1 MKLILFLLILSSLRF
16 SIFAQEYFEDIN
28 FTFQFSKFEKKI
40 HDYPE
45 IERFYPFAD
54 GHGIYPDLS
63 KLPNFPKKV
72 AIISFDTWDNAIVN
86 KNMNPETIWSGKDWV
101 VDQENTIAYEMHRFG
116 LPYIKDVFDS
126 NNVTIITPDNFNEE
140 QFNVYASFHID
151 YSKNYKKFVADSVH
165 FDLCAAPGY
174 RFIKKP
180 INELDTKASDQLGR
194 LAEQLGVDAV
204 LIIENTIETT
214 PYYGILK
221 RVEFSLY
228 GLNPNYSAS
237 NNNINLKGMHYI
249 TSQIDINAIFCQF
262 DNGNKVYEN
271 YSGYD
276 RFVTL
281 LSNHMIHEFNKR
293 KTIQPKIH

>member
-1 MKLILFLLILSSLRF
+1 MKKLLTLCVFLTSVVF
-16 SIFAQEYFEDIN
+16 VNAQEYFENIN
-28 FTFQFSKFEKKI
+28 FSFNEYKSDKKI

-45 IERFYPFAD
+45 ISRFYPFAD

-72 AIISFDTWDNAIVN
+72 AIISFDTWDNAIVT
-86 KNMNPETIWSGKDWV
+86 KNMNPESIWSGKDWI
-101 VDQENTIAYEMHRFG
+101 VDQENSIAYAMHRFG
-116 LPYIKDVFDS
+116 MPYIKDVFDS
-126 NNVTIITPDNFNEE
+126 NHVEIITPDNFNEE
-140 QFNVYASFHID
+140 QFNAYASFHVD

-180 INELDTKASDQLGR
+180 INELDTKASNQLGI

-204 LIIENTIETT
+204 MIIENTIEST
-214 PYYGILK
+214 PYFGILK

-228 GLNPNYSAS
+228 GLNPNYTAS
-237 NNNINLKGMHYI
+237 GNKNNLKGMHYI
-249 TSQIDINAIFCQF
+249 TTQIDVNAIFTQY
-262 DNGNKVYEN
+262 DKGNKVYEN
-271 YSGYD
+271 YAGYD

-293 KTIQPKIH
+293 KSIQPKVH